1 MFHQLI
7 KQGFIAL
14 SKTLQYDSTH
24 YLVSWVFLRGLA
36 LIYFSAFASMAVQ
49 IQGLIGENG
58 ILPIQLKLT
67 EITRIFPNGKFSLF
81 PTVFWFDASDQ
92 ALTAV
97 CFAGMAASVLLLL
110 AIFDRIALILCYC
123 LYLSITVAGQ
133 DFTAFQWD
141 TFLLEAGFL
150 GIFLTWGSEIIVFL
164 YRFLIARFMFMGG
177 VVKLASG
184 DPSWSNLTALSY
196 HYLTQPLPSPLAYY
210 AYYLPQWFN
219 KICVAGVLF
228 IEIIVPFFV
237 FLPRRFRLFAAWS
250 FIVLQSGIILTG
262 NYNFFNLLT
271 ILLCLFLFDDEDF
284 EKRLPAK
291 LISAI
296 RQKRPNP
303 GFIATIAAALWMCVI
318 FLTCATYIWIY
329 NAKQRPVAPL
339 NSLVQITSVFSL
351 INNYGPFAVMTTERP
366 EIIVQGSMD
375 GRNWQTYQFKYK
387 PGNLDQKLSWNIPHQ
402 PRLDW
407 QMWFAA
413 LDTPAQNPWFARFML
428 KLLEGSPQVLSL
440 LADNPFPEK
449 PPVYV
454 RALIYRYF
462 YTIPEQ
468 RAETGQIWQRK
479 YLGVY
484 WPPSNI
490 QLNEKV
496 RTLLR

>member
-1 MFHQLI
+1 MSQHSI
-7 KQGFIAL
+7 KQGLL
-14 SKTLQYDSTH
+14 SLPRTIHYDSTH
-24 YLVSWVFLRGLA
+24 YLVSWIFLRGLA
-36 LIYFSAFASMAVQ
+36 LIYLSAFASMAVQ
-49 IQGLIGENG
+49 IQGLIGKNG

-67 EITRIFPNGKFSLF
+67 EIAQIFPNSKFSLF

-141 TFLLEAGFL
+141 MFLLEAGFL

-237 FLPRRFRLFAAWS
+237 FLPRRFRFFAAWS

-291 LISAI
+291 LNSAI

-303 GFIATIAAALWMCVI
+303 GFIATTASALWMFVI
-318 FLTCATYIWIY
+318 FLTCASYIWIY
-329 NAKQRPVAPL
+329 NAKQRPVEPL
-339 NSLVQITSVFSL
+339 NSLVQITSAFSL
-351 INNYGPFAVMTTERP
+351 INNYGPFAIMTTERS

-387 PGNLDQKLSWNIPHQ
+387 PVNLDHKLSWNIPHQ

-413 LDTPAQNPWFARFML
+413 METPTAHSWFARFMQ

-440 LADNPFPEK
+440 LAYDPFPEK
-449 PPVYV
+449 PPTYM
-454 RALIYRYF
+454 RALLYRYF
-462 YTIPEQ
+462 YTTPEQ
-468 RAETGQIWQRK
+468 RAETGQIWQRE
-479 YLGVY
+479 YIGVY

-490 QLNEKV
+490 QLNEKN
-496 RTLLR
+496 RTMLR